1 MPKPQKPTSILIPTP
16 EEDLA
21 ITAAAK
27 DDPEALPL
35 TERQLQ
41 AMVPLR
47 SLRGR
52 PKSAN
57 TKQLVSIRYSPEV
70 LQYFKAA
77 GPGWQVRMDEALKKY
92 VASHPL
98 RDIKED

>member
-98 RDIKED
+98 HDSEEG

>member
-1 MPKPQKPTSILIPTP
+1 MSKPQKPTSILIPTP

-27 DDPEALPL
+27 ADPDALPL
-35 TERQLQ
+35 TEGQLQ

-52 PKSAN
+52 PKSTN

-92 VASHPL
+92 VASQPL
-98 RDIKED
+98 HDSEED

>member
-1 MPKPQKPTSILIPTP
+1 
-16 EEDLA
+16 
-21 ITAAAK
+21 
-27 DDPEALPL
+27 
-35 TERQLQ
+35 
-41 AMVPLR
+41 MVPLL

-52 PKSAN
+52 PKSTN

-98 RDIKED
+98 RDSEEG

>member
-77 GPGWQVRMDEALKKY
+77 GTDWQVRMDEVLKKY
-92 VASHPL
+92 VASQPL
-98 RDIKED
+98 RDSEEG